1 MLNLPDKPTLKDFQE
16 YVKKLEIERSFDK
29 EDILQKCLLLGEE
42 IGELNKAIRK
52 SFKFLRIDA
61 NSKVSEIGDELADI
75 IIVACAIANRS
86 NVDLEDA
93 FRKKEEINKKRF
105 WK

>member
-1 MLNLPDKPTLKDFQE
+1 MDYYQKKKVDIRE
-16 YVKKLEIERSFDK
+16 YLEY
-29 EDILQKCLLLGEE
+29 
-42 IGELNKAIRK
+42 
-52 SFKFLRIDA
+52 LRIDA
-61 NSKVSEIGDELADI
+61 NSKMNEIGDELADI
-75 IIVACAIANRS
+75 IIVACTIANRS